1 MHYAKHLDYA
11 LFNRV
16 MEDIAVIVKQSV
28 LDFMKDFIIGKED
41 KEVLF
46 KLQIDLI
53 VIQVEEVHNEIS
65 NLFSEEL

>member
-1 MHYAKHLDYA
+1 
-11 LFNRV
+11 